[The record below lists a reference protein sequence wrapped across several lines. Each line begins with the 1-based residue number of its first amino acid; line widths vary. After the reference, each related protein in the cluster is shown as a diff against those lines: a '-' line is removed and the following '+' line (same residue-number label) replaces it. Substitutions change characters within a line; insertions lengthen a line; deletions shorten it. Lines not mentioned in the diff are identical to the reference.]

1 MGRKTYLG
9 GSTIESARTNPYY
22 LDNTTPQRIPE
33 EPERAKPMIV
43 PLDDDLSEE
52 VAMWD
57 FDTVA
62 VWLAGFDHAFRHG
75 DLTAIPKLEA
85 GDAEYENYLMRIAN
99 RLMENRKFQRVSGQ
113 ITIHRDGKL
122 GWRRDE
128 FRSFVEG
135 VKHAAQEIDAEM
147 PELSPELARIL
158 DGE

>member
-1 MGRKTYLG
+1 MGRNTYLG
-9 GSTIESARTNPYY
+9 GSTIESARTDANH

-33 EPERAKPMIV
+33 EPDRAKPMIV
-43 PLDDDLSEE
+43 PLDRDLSVE

-62 VWLAGFDHAFRHG
+62 AWLAGFDHAFRHG

-85 GDAEYENYLMRIAN
+85 GDAEYENYLLRIAN
-99 RLMENRKFQRVSGQ
+99 RLMENRKFQRVSGHISIQ
-113 ITIHRDGKL
+113 RNGKL

-135 VKHAAQEIDAEM
+135 VKHSAQEIDAEM
-147 PELSPELARIL
+147 PELSPELTRFL